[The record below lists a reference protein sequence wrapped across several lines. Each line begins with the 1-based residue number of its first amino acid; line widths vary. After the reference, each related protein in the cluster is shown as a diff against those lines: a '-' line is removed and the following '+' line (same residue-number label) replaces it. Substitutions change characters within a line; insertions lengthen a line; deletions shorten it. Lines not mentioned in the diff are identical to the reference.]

1 MEWSLFSN
9 NRELIK
15 TGRWE
20 MVEDETRTVCFESA
34 FQPFHQSFMA
44 QLKATDLALR
54 P

>member
-20 MVEDETRTVCFESA
+20 MMEDGTRIMSVLNLLFSL
-34 FQPFHQSFMA
+34 FISR
-44 QLKATDLALR
+44 LLLD
-54 P
+54 